1 MSDTTLEHCWVHISS
16 RKVVMLDSEGYQEE
30 IQWKFDED
38 GTEGFSDTIQ
48 HIRAMVPEED
58 FCFVL

>member
-1 MSDTTLEHCWVHISS
+1 
-16 RKVVMLDSEGYQEE
+16 MLDSEGYQEE

-48 HIRAMVPEED
+48 NIRAMVPEED
-58 FCFVL
+58 LCFVL